1 MDDLT
6 EDIFMK
12 TMKVNALSAF
22 LAIKYASIEMKKANA
37 SVGKPEGGGS
47 IILTASGLQLTYIH
61 E

>member
-22 LAIKYASIEMKKANA
+22 LAIKYASAEMKKANV

-47 IILTASGLQLTYIH
+47 IILTASGLQ
-61 E
+61 